1 MMTRLALLGGSVVC
15 KSPFYSSVVID
26 EDEWNMVKQV
36 LESKELSRFMG
47 SPSEN
52 IEELLVMPSVKAEE
66 LEGRYF
72 SFLGGSMVRRFEA
85 DFARKFK
92 VSYAISVNSATSGLS
107 TSLGAAGI
115 GPGDEVITTCMSF
128 NATALSILLFNSIPR
143 FVDVARENF
152 CLDPEKVRRAVTKKT
167 KAIIV
172 VHLLGFPADMDE
184 IMKIAREHKI
194 IVIEDC
200 AQSPGTRLNGRFV
213 GTIGDLGVFSFQETK
228 NIMTGEG
235 GMIVTDNP
243 VLARKC
249 RLIRNHGES
258 IPNEDWSEDELTN
271 IVGMNFRMT
280 ELTAALGV
288 AQLKKLD
295 ENNRVRKENTEYLIR
310 NLNGLKGLRVP
321 RFRDEWVPHILPLIY
336 EEVEAG
342 VPRDIILQALRAE
355 GIHVGSGYTKLMN
368 ENALFQKKIAYGNL
382 KCPWSCHHY
391 GGQVSYAVEDF
402 PVGHELLT
410 SKFIWFYHINRPNTL
425 NEMKS
430 VTSAF
435 TKVFENLDELKGYSP
450 DESGLSYKW

>member
-1 MMTRLALLGGSVVC
+1 MTKLALLGGSAVC
-15 KSPFYSSVVID
+15 ERPFYSSVVID
-26 EDEWNMVKQV
+26 KDEWNMVKQV

-52 IEELLVMPSVKAEE
+52 IEELLVMPSTEAEE
-66 LEGRYF
+66 LEGGYF
-72 SFLGGSMVRRFEA
+72 TFLGGRMVRRFEA
-85 DFARKFK
+85 DFAKKFNI
-92 VSYAISVNSATSGLS
+92 SYAISVNSATSGLS
-107 TSLGAAGI
+107 TALGAAGI

-143 FVDVARENF
+143 FVDVSPENF
-152 CLDPEKVRRAVTKKT
+152 CLDAEKVRRAVTKKT
-167 KAIIV
+167 KAILV
-172 VHLLGFPADMDE
+172 VHLLGFPADMEE
-184 IMKIAREHKI
+184 IMKIAREYKL

-249 RLIRNHGES
+249 RLIRNHGEA

-295 ENNRVRKENTEYLIR
+295 ENNRARKENTEYLTKR
-310 NLNGLKGLRVP
+310 LNGLNGLRVP
-321 RFRDEWVPHILPLIY
+321 RFEDEWVPHILPLLY
-336 EEVEAG
+336 EEEETG
-342 VPRDIILQALRAE
+342 VPRDVILRAVRAE
-355 GIHVGSGYTKLMN
+355 GIHIGSGYTKLMN
-368 ENALFQKKIAYGNL
+368 ENALFQKKIAYGNSN
-382 KCPWSCHHY
+382 CPWSCHLY
-391 GGQVSYAVEDF
+391 GDEISYATEKF
-402 PVGHELLT
+402 PVGSKLL
-410 SKFIWFYHINRPNTL
+410 KKHFIWFYHINRPNTIK
-425 NEMKS
+425 EMKS
-430 VTSAF
+430 VADVF
-435 TKVFENLDELKGYSP
+435 KKVFENLDTLKEYNL
-450 DESGLSYKW
+450 DETKLSYKW